1 MSDLV
6 EHLKYLSTLPATEH
20 ARARIGS
27 YIDASAK
34 AAARITEL
42 EAALEQ
48 SREWFQQYADSHTAK
63 GDTDKAKRN
72 QDRADFCARAALT
85 GQGDGE

>member
-6 EHLKYLSTLPATEH
+6 ERLNADPGQDLCGLSEKEIH
-20 ARARIGS
+20 MQRIE
-27 YIDASAK
+27 

-48 SREWFQQYADSHTAK
+48 SREWFQQYADSHAAK

-72 QDRADFCARAALT
+72 QDRADFCARAALS